1 MIFEDRVD
9 AGRQLA
15 ERVKDFAGRKDVLL
29 FALPRG
35 GVVLGAEIAK
45 SLGLPLSV
53 IVTRKIGSPENPEYA
68 IGALSETGQI
78 IWNESERFAHDQ
90 GDLNR
95 IVEKEK
101 REAQRR
107 VEKFRKGASL
117 PDMRGKTAMIIDDG
131 VATGLTI
138 RAAIA
143 CARFKHASKIILALP
158 NGSYDSI
165 EKLRKEVDEIR
176 ILEEPMLYESVGHYY
191 NQFKRTEDQEVVQ
204 LLETANAKR

>member
-1 MIFEDRVD
+1 MIFQDRVD

-15 ERVKDFAGRKDVLL
+15 EHVKDFAGRKDVLL

-45 SLGLPLSV
+45 TLGLPLSV

-68 IGALSETGQI
+68 IGALSETGQL

-101 REAQRR
+101 NEAKRR
-107 VEKFRKGASL
+107 VEKFRKGAPL
-117 PDMRGKTAMIIDDG
+117 PDMRGKTVMIIDDG

-143 CARFKHASKIILALP
+143 CAKFKHAAKIVLALP
-158 NGSYDSI
+158 NGAHDSI
-165 EKLRKEVDEIR
+165 KKLRNEVDEIR
-176 ILEEPMLYESVGHYY
+176 ILEEPVFYEAVGHYY
-191 NQFKRTEDQEVVQ
+191 TEFKQTEDQEVVR
-204 LLETANAKR
+204 LLESANA